1 MPARQ
6 SLTEGFPL
14 RDTVGGTWNLRHFW
28 VKRPPTDDPLEGAV
42 MGHFQQPEQVH
53 QHLQALVRL
62 ECHLLL
68 EASPA
73 SFLYGSVDWFISILS
88 ALTLNMQAL

>member
-1 MPARQ
+1 MFVPAHQ

-14 RDTVGGTWNLRHFW
+14 RDVVGGTWNLWHFW
-28 VKRPPTDDPLEGAV
+28 VKCPPTDKSLEGSV

-53 QHLQALVRL
+53 QNLQPLVQL
-62 ECHLLL
+62 ECHLHL

-73 SFLYGSVDWFISILS
+73 SFLYGSVDWFVSIFS
-88 ALTLNMQAL
+88 